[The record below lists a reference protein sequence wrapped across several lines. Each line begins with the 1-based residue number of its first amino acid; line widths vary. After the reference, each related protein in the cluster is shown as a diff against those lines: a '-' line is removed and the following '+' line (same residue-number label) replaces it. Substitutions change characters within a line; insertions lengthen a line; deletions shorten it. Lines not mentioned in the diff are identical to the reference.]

1 MSIDLSLVSKVREM
15 TGAGIV
21 DVKKALEEAGGDEA
35 KAIEALRKKGIA
47 KAAKK
52 AAERTTKEG
61 LVECYSHAGG
71 KVGVII
77 EILCE
82 TDFVARNEEFKAL
95 AHELALQVAATDPLY
110 ISAEAIPPEMVE
122 KEKMIAKE
130 EFAGSGKPADV
141 IEKIIDG
148 KIKKWQSEVCLLA
161 QNYIKDEDKTVAD
174 LVTAV
179 SAKMGEKIEIRRFCR
194 YAVNA

>member
-1 MSIDLSLVSKVREM
+1 MSIDLSIVSKVREM

-35 KAIEALRKKGIA
+35 KAIEILRKKGIA

-71 KVGVII
+71 KVGVIV
-77 EILCE
+77 EVLCE

-110 ISAEAIPPEMVE
+110 VSTEAIPPEVVE
-122 KEKMIAKE
+122 KERMIAKE
-130 EFAGSGKPADV
+130 EFAGSGKPAEV
-141 IEKIIDG
+141 IEKIIEG
-148 KIKKWQSEVCLLA
+148 RIKKWQSEVCLMSQA
-161 QNYIKDEDKTVAD
+161 HIKDEDKTVAD

-179 SAKMGEKIEIRRFCR
+179 SAKMGEKVEVRRFCR
-194 YAVNA
+194 FAIGA